1 VDRRSLLLAS
11 AGAMLPRGLGAQPRA
26 WPGARPIEVV
36 VPFPPGG
43 GMDVMARSFLP
54 FLQPH
59 LPGATFVVV
68 NRAGAGGQIGTEA
81 VANAAPDGHTIGAAA
96 FPALVSTPIER
107 RVRWRPTELTYLA
120 SVVDDPCGLFVP
132 PASPLRGLADLLTK
146 KAPPRPCRRA
156 CARGAGRRRRA
167 SRGTPR
173 GWRSASSA
181 TAPSAPRSRASR
193 TPSACG

>member
-1 VDRRSLLLAS
+1 MFRALLAI
-11 AGAMLPRGLGAQPRA
+11 ALLAVLPAQA
-26 WPGARPIEVV
+26 QEWPTKPVRMI

-59 LPGATFVVV
+59 LPGATFVVI

-107 RVRWRPTELTYLA
+107 RVRWRPA
-120 SVVDDPCGLFVP
+120 AMSC
-132 PASPLRGLADLLTK
+132 
-146 KAPPRPCRRA
+146 C
-156 CARGAGRRRRA
+156 
-167 SRGTPR
+167 
-173 GWRSASSA
+173 
-181 TAPSAPRSRASR
+181 APSGSP
-193 TPSACG
+193 